1 MIRHFHPAIAA
12 ILLGCAGPGATAG
25 IEHYQGSLAELELPF
40 SEAVIV
46 GDLVFLSGQIGN
58 RPGTLELAEGGIEG
72 ETRQM
77 MANIGATLDALG
89 LDFSNIVKC
98 TVMLDEMAEWG
109 AFNAIYRE
117 YFTAPYPA
125 RSALGADGLALGARV
140 EMECIAAR

>member
-1 MIRHFHPAIAA
+1 MVRFAPAILAA
-12 ILLGCAGPGATAG
+12 TVALAGVPAGAAEVTHHPGA
-25 IEHYQGSLAELELPF
+25 LAEQGLPF
-40 SEAVIV
+40 SEAVSV

-58 RPGTLELAEGGIEG
+58 RPGTLDLAEGGIEG

-77 MANIGATLDALG
+77 MANIGATLGRIG

-98 TVMLDEMAEWG
+98 TVMLENMADWP
-109 AFNAIYRE
+109 AFNDIYRS

-125 RSALGADGLALGARV
+125 RSAFGTDGLALGARV

>member
-1 MIRHFHPAIAA
+1 MAGHPFFSLAAIAF
-12 ILLGCAGPGATAG
+12 AGTAQAAE
-25 IEHYQGSLAELELPF
+25 IEHHEGALAESGLPF
-40 SEAVIV
+40 SEAVAV

-77 MANIGATLDALG
+77 MDNIGATLAALE
-89 LDFSNIVKC
+89 LDFSDIVKC
-98 TVMLDEMAEWG
+98 TVMLEDMADWP
-109 AFNAIYRE
+109 AFNEIYRS

-125 RSALGADGLALGARV
+125 RSAFGADGLALGARV